1 MGFMNIVFSVVKKIL
16 ETLLFPI
23 KPIIDP
29 ILSLGEAMVHMLELL
44 LKIIELI
51 PKLMSV
57 FEIFTDPVKVIKD
70 AVYAFKTGIMMILD
84 ALFGGIIRI
93 ITKTF
98 VTTKEDTI
106 KKKKCY
112 NKSIFNILLLVLCP
126 PLAIFAKYGIG
137 YIIYIVIASFLT
149 YFYYFPGLIYS
160 SLYIL

>member
-1 MGFMNIVFSVVKKIL
+1 MGWNEAV
-16 ETLLFPI
+16 
-23 KPIIDP
+23 DA
-29 ILSLGEAMVHMLELL
+29 ILSLKDFAINISKIV
-44 LKIIELI
+44 LKILQIF
-51 PKLMSV
+51 PKFLSL
-57 FEIFTDPVKVIKD
+57 FTYFTDPVRIFKD
-70 AVYAFKTGIMMILD
+70 AYYAFKTGIMMILD

-93 ITKTF
+93 ITNPF